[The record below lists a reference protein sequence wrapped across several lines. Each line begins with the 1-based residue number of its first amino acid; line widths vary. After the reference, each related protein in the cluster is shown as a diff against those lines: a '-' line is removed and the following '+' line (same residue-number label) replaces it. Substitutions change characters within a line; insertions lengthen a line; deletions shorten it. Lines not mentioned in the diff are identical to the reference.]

1 MQLRSYLNRLIKCRV
16 MRMCATGKFNFM
28 HIYRTLKLLLRSEQT
43 QIKNVGRITERGR
56 ITQLNTIK
64 TSAIGT
70 SIYF

>member
-1 MQLRSYLNRLIKCRV
+1 
-16 MRMCATGKFNFM
+16 MCATRKFKFCI
-28 HIYRTLKLLLRSEQT
+28 HIYRALNLLLKSEQT
-43 QIKNVGRITERGR
+43 QIKNVGRIIERGR

>member
-1 MQLRSYLNRLIKCRV
+1 

-28 HIYRTLKLLLRSEQT
+28 HMYRALKLSLRSEQT
-43 QIKNVGRITERGR
+43 QIKNVGRIIEGGR

>member
-1 MQLRSYLNRLIKCRV
+1 
-16 MRMCATGKFNFM
+16 MCATGKFNFT
-28 HIYRTLKLLLRSEQT
+28 HIYRGLKLLLRSEQT
-43 QIKNVGRITERGR
+43 QIKNVGRIIERGR